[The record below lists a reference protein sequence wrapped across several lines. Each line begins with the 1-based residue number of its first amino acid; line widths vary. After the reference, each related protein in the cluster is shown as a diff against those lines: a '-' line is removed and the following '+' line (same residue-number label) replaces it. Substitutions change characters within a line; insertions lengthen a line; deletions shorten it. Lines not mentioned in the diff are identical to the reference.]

1 MVNLANDLE
10 PRCIKKN
17 DENNNFDQIIFHDL
31 SAFTIISEASLND
44 LNSKLVSN
52 NHVKIQNFRPN
63 FYVSGCDAFAEVCC
77 CFFFELSFII
87 RTILGY

>member
-1 MVNLANDLE
+1 LVNLANDLE

-44 LNSKLVSN
+44 LNSKLKKP
-52 NHVKIQNFRPN
+52 VKIQNFRPN
-63 FYVSGCDAFAEVCC
+63 FYVSDCGAFSEVN
-77 CFFFELSFII
+77 FLSAF
-87 RTILGY
+87 LQK